1 MPHVIAKLR
10 PGMSRERKAGLAEAI
25 SQDVMKIL
33 GYGEESASVGFE
45 EARAAAWRGQ
55 VFQPHIVATD
65 STLFEKPGHPR

>member
-1 MPHVIAKLR
+1 MPHVIVKLR

-45 EARAAAWRGQ
+45 EGRAAAWRGQ
-55 VFQPHIVATD
+55 VFQPHIVTTD